1 MADLSRLGQ
10 DVRHARVGDERLAFD
25 DAQLSQLTVE
35 GPELV
40 EGWLGVDDLVQ
51 GLPVLEVVLP
61 AHGGEIGAG
70 QLAQVDPGRV
80 GPSRWRLEGVDLDG
94 LDLLDG
100 AGHVI
105 APRQRPQ
112 QHQHAVGGRRPRV
125 GAVRDGTAVPGAA
138 NNVLAAVPGVGAG
151 QAHVYDPALVQVIG
165 RAHQGPGGSST
176 TIGPS
181 LRSSTKPA

>member
-1 MADLSRLGQ
+1 MADLSRSGQ
-10 DVRHARVGDERLAFD
+10 DVGHSRVGVEGLALD
-25 DAQLSQLTVE
+25 DAELGQLTVE

-51 GLPVLEVVLP
+51 GLPVTEVVLP
-61 AHGGEIGAG
+61 LHRGEIGAG

-80 GPSRWRLEGVDLDG
+80 GPYRCRLEGVHLDG

-112 QHQHAVGGRRPRV
+112 QHQHAVGGGCPRV
-125 GAVRDGTAVPGAA
+125 GAVRYLTVVPRPADD
-138 NNVLAAVPGVGAG
+138 VRAAVPGVGAG
-151 QAHVYDPALVQVIG
+151 QAHVDDPALVQVIG
-165 RAHQGPGGSST
+165 GAHQGPGGSST
-176 TIGPS
+176 TIGPA